1 MAQVKAEQQPPAA
14 TGTTL
19 IVLVGLGIAF
29 LLFMAFLNVVKS
41 GNLLNESNLLYAAL
55 IFYAGAGALY
65 LGFGVTGT
73 ESYVKFASFATWLG
87 LIANTGAVAHRWYEA
102 GHPPFSSVYEMLL
115 SFVWTLAALT
125 LVAEKKYHVKVIG
138 TVTMPVAIV
147 GVVLMQLLRTDVH
160 PLVPALQSTWLHVH
174 VTLAM
179 LAYAACALSF
189 ALGMMFLIQDKMK
202 TETFLAVTTASTL
215 AIYAGIVF
223 TRFEKWGGLNVS
235 AWDADRKSEVFLSR
249 GVRLFVTIPDLGWLM
264 VLASLLVA
272 APLSLYLV
280 SRRAKI
286 AWYLRSL
293 PARSSDAYRA
303 ILQIFSLRRSDQV
316 SATEAWIKINPEPQ
330 NEESWILV
338 ANRAVFVSILLQV
351 MALVMFLVRTRDS
364 RYLSLDDQGLYPTSL
379 AASPFILS
387 GLIGGVFMSLLYL
400 LLLWRRPDLERLL
413 PSADDLDRI
422 TYKTIGIAF
431 PLLTLMIAAGA
442 YWANQTWGSYWSW
455 DPKETW
461 AAITWLVYA
470 GYLHMRVTRGW
481 RGRRAAYFAILGFGV
496 VMFTFFGVTYLLPGL
511 HAYA

>member
-1 MAQVKAEQQPPAA
+1 MAPAKAEPQQPA
-14 TGTTL
+14 TGMTL
-19 IVLVGLGIAF
+19 IVMVGLAIAF

-41 GNLLNESNLLYAAL
+41 GNLWSETNLLFATL
-55 IFYAGAGALY
+55 IFYSGAAALY

-73 ESYVKFASFATWLG
+73 ESYVKAASFATWLG
-87 LIANTGAVAHRWYEA
+87 LAANTAAVAHRWYEA
-102 GHPPFSSVYEMLL
+102 GHPPFASVYEMLL

-125 LVAEKKYHVKVIG
+125 LIAEKKYGVKVIG

-189 ALGMMFLIQDKMK
+189 ALAAMFLIQDKMK
-202 TETFLAVTTASTL
+202 TETFLAVTSASTL
-215 AIYAGIVF
+215 AIYAGVVL
-223 TRFEKWGGLNVS
+223 TRFEKGGGLSLV
-235 AWDADRKSEVFLSR
+235 AWNPEQKSEMFLSK
-249 GVRLFVTIPDLGWLM
+249 GVRLFVTIPDLGWLLTLTLVVVASPL
-264 VLASLLVA
+264 VLYG
-272 APLSLYLV
+272 LSRWKTTNRDSFLTL
-280 SRRAKI
+280 
-286 AWYLRSL
+286 
-293 PARSSDAYRA
+293 
-303 ILQIFSLRRSDQV
+303 
-316 SATEAWIKINPEPQ
+316 
-330 NEESWILV
+330 
-338 ANRAVFVSILLQV
+338 ANRAVFLSILLQV
-351 MALVMFLVRTRDS
+351 MALVMFLVRASDG
-364 RYLSLDDQGLYPTSL
+364 RYPSLDADGLFPTSL

-387 GLIGGVFMSLLYL
+387 GLVGGVFISLLYL
-400 LLLWRRPDLERLL
+400 LLLWRRTDLERLL
-413 PSADDLDRI
+413 PSADNLDRI
-422 TYKTIGIAF
+422 TYKTICLAF

-470 GYLHMRVTRGW
+470 LYLHMRITRGW
-481 RGRRAAYFAILGFGV
+481 RGRRAAYFAIAGFAV

>member
-1 MAQVKAEQQPPAA
+1 MEEKIMARARVEQQPA
-14 TGTTL
+14 TTGNTL
-19 IVLVGLGIAF
+19 IVVVGLGIAF

-73 ESYVKFASFATWLG
+73 DSYVRFASIATWAG
-87 LIANTGAVAHRWYEA
+87 LAANTGAVAHRWYEA
-102 GHPPFSSVYEMLL
+102 GHPPFASIYEMLL
-115 SFVWTLAALT
+115 SFVWTLAVLT
-125 LVAEKKYHVKVIG
+125 IVAEKKFQVKVIG

-189 ALGMMFLIQDKMK
+189 ALAMVFLIQDKMK
-202 TETFLAVTTASTL
+202 TETFLAATSLFTVSV
-215 AIYAGIVF
+215 YAGIL
-223 TRFEKWGGLNVS
+223 TRFEKWGGLS
-235 AWDADRKSEVFLSR
+235 LIAWNAQEKAEVFLQK
-249 GVRLFVTIPDLGWLM
+249 GVRLFVVIPDLGWLM
-264 VLASLLVA
+264 LLVLLVVA
-272 APLSLYLV
+272 APFILYLIGRV
-280 SRRAKI
+280 KK
-286 AWYLRSL
+286 
-293 PARSSDAYRA
+293 D
-303 ILQIFSLRRSDQV
+303 
-316 SATEAWIKINPEPQ
+316 
-330 NEESWILV
+330 ESFYTV

-351 MALVMFLVRTRDS
+351 LALAVFLLRAS
-364 RYLSLDDQGLYPTSL
+364 SGLYSSLDAEGLYATSL

-387 GLIGGVFMSLLYL
+387 GLVGGIFNSLLYL
-400 LLLWRRPDLERLL
+400 LLLWRRADLERLL
-413 PSADDLDRI
+413 PTADNLDRI
-422 TYKTIGIAF
+422 TYKTICIAF

-442 YWANQTWGSYWSW
+442 YWANRTWGSYWSW

-470 GYLHMRVTRGW
+470 GYLHMRITRGW
-481 RGRRAAYFAILGFGV
+481 RGRRAAYFAILGFAV
-496 VMFTFFGVTYLLPGL
+496 VMFTFFGVTYLLPGM

>member
-1 MAQVKAEQQPPAA
+1 MARARVEQQPA
-14 TGTTL
+14 TTGNTL
-19 IVLVGLGIAF
+19 IVVVGLGIAF

-73 ESYVKFASFATWLG
+73 DSYVRFASIATWAG
-87 LIANTGAVAHRWYEA
+87 LAANTGAVAHRWYEA
-102 GHPPFSSVYEMLL
+102 GHPPFASIYEMLL
-115 SFVWTLAALT
+115 SFVWTLAVLT
-125 LVAEKKYHVKVIG
+125 IVAEKKFQVKVIG

-189 ALGMMFLIQDKMK
+189 ALAMVFLIQDKMK
-202 TETFLAVTTASTL
+202 TETFLAATSLFTVGV
-215 AIYAGIVF
+215 YAGIL
-223 TRFEKWGGLNVS
+223 TRFEKWGGLS
-235 AWDADRKSEVFLSR
+235 LIAWNAQDKAEVFLQK
-249 GVRLFVTIPDLGWLM
+249 GVRLFVVIPDLGWLM
-264 VLASLLVA
+264 LLVLLVVA
-272 APLSLYLV
+272 APFILYLIGRV
-280 SRRAKI
+280 KK
-286 AWYLRSL
+286 
-293 PARSSDAYRA
+293 D
-303 ILQIFSLRRSDQV
+303 
-316 SATEAWIKINPEPQ
+316 
-330 NEESWILV
+330 ESFYTV

-351 MALVMFLVRTRDS
+351 LALAVFLLRAS
-364 RYLSLDDQGLYPTSL
+364 SGLYSSLDAEGLYATSL

-387 GLIGGVFMSLLYL
+387 GLVGGIFNSLLYL
-400 LLLWRRPDLERLL
+400 LLLWRRADLERLL
-413 PSADDLDRI
+413 PTADNLDRI
-422 TYKTIGIAF
+422 TYKTICIAF

-442 YWANQTWGSYWSW
+442 YWANRTWGSYWSW

-470 GYLHMRVTRGW
+470 GYLHMRITRGW
-481 RGRRAAYFAILGFGV
+481 RGRRAAYFAILGFAV
-496 VMFTFFGVTYLLPGL
+496 VMFTFFGVTYLLPGM

>member
-1 MAQVKAEQQPPAA
+1 MAQAKTEPQQPA
-14 TGTTL
+14 TGMTL
-19 IVLVGLGIAF
+19 IVMVGLAIAF

-41 GNLLNESNLLYAAL
+41 GNLLSETNLLFATL
-55 IFYAGAGALY
+55 IFYSGAAALY

-73 ESYVKFASFATWLG
+73 ESYVKAASFATWLG
-87 LIANTGAVAHRWYEA
+87 LAANTAAVAHRWYAA
-102 GHPPFSSVYEMLL
+102 GHPPFASVYEMLL
-115 SFVWTLAALT
+115 SFVWTLAVLT
-125 LVAEKKYHVKVIG
+125 LIAEKKYGVKVIG

-147 GVVLMQLLRTDVH
+147 GVVLMQLLRTEVH

-189 ALGMMFLIQDKMK
+189 ALAAMFLIQDKMK
-202 TETFLAVTTASTL
+202 TETFLAVTSASTL
-215 AIYAGIVF
+215 AIYASVIF
-223 TRFEKWGGLNVS
+223 TRFEKWGGLS
-235 AWDADRKSEVFLSR
+235 LAAWNPEQKSEVFLSK

-264 VLASLLVA
+264 TLTLLVVA
-272 APLSLYLV
+272 SPLVLYGL
-280 SRRAKI
+280 SRWNQK
-286 AWYLRSL
+286 S
-293 PARSSDAYRA
+293 
-303 ILQIFSLRRSDQV
+303 
-316 SATEAWIKINPEPQ
+316 Q
-330 NEESWILV
+330 NSESFLTL
-338 ANRAVFVSILLQV
+338 ANRAVFLSILLQV
-351 MALVMFLVRTRDS
+351 MALVMFLVRANDGH
-364 RYLSLDDQGLYPTSL
+364 YPSLDADGLFPTSL

-387 GLIGGVFMSLLYL
+387 GLVGGVFISLLYL
-400 LLLWRRPDLERLL
+400 LLLWRRTDLERLL

-422 TYKTIGIAF
+422 TYKTICLAF

-470 GYLHMRVTRGW
+470 LYLHMRITRGW
-481 RGRRAAYFAILGFGV
+481 RGRRAAYFAIAGFAV

>member
-1 MAQVKAEQQPPAA
+1 MARAKAEQQQPA
-14 TGTTL
+14 TGMTL
-19 IVLVGLGIAF
+19 IVLVGLAIAF

-41 GNLLNESNLLYAAL
+41 GNLLSETNLLFAAL
-55 IFYAGAGALY
+55 IFYSGAAALY

-73 ESYVKFASFATWLG
+73 ESYVKFAPLATWMG
-87 LIANTGAVAHRWYEA
+87 LIANTAAVAHRWYEA
-102 GHPPFSSVYEMLL
+102 GHPPFASVYEMLL
-115 SFVWTLAALT
+115 SFVWTLAVLT
-125 LVAEKKYHVKVIG
+125 LVAEKKYGVKVIG

-147 GVVLMQLLRTDVH
+147 GVVLMQLLRTEVH

-189 ALGMMFLIQDKMK
+189 ALAMMFLIQDKMR
-202 TETFLAVTTASTL
+202 TETFLAVTSASTM
-215 AIYAGIVF
+215 AIYASVVL
-223 TRFEKWGGLNVS
+223 TRFEKWGGLSLV
-235 AWDADRKSEVFLSR
+235 AWDSERNTEVFLSK
-249 GVRLFVTIPDLGWLM
+249 GMRLFVTIPDLGWLM
-264 VLASLLVA
+264 LLAFVVVASPLVLYG
-272 APLSLYLV
+272 LS
-280 SRRAKI
+280 RWK
-286 AWYLRSL
+286 
-293 PARSSDAYRA
+293 PAGSFLDM
-303 ILQIFSLRRSDQV
+303 
-316 SATEAWIKINPEPQ
+316 
-330 NEESWILV
+330 
-338 ANRAVFVSILLQV
+338 ANRAVFISILIQT
-351 MALVMFLVRTRDS
+351 MALVMFLLRARDG
-364 RYLSLDDQGLYPTSL
+364 RYPSLDADGLFPTSL

-387 GLIGGVFMSLLYL
+387 GLVGGIFISLLYL

-413 PSADDLDRI
+413 PDADTLDRI

-470 GYLHMRVTRGW
+470 GYLHMRITRGW
-481 RGRRAAYFAILGFGV
+481 RGRRAAYFAILGFAV

>member
-1 MAQVKAEQQPPAA
+1 MARVKAEQRQP
-14 TGTTL
+14 TSGMTL
-19 IVLVGLGIAF
+19 VVMVGLAIAF

-41 GNLLNESNLLYAAL
+41 GNLLNETNLLFAAM

-73 ESYVKFASFATWLG
+73 ESYVKFASLATWLG

-102 GHPPFSSVYEMLL
+102 GHPPFASVYEMLL
-115 SFVWTLAALT
+115 SFVWTLAVLT
-125 LVAEKKYHVKVIG
+125 LVAEKKYGVKVIG

-189 ALGMMFLIQDKMK
+189 ALAMMFLIQDDMK
-202 TETFLAVTTASTL
+202 TETFLAVTSGSTAV
-215 AIYAGIVF
+215 IYASIF
-223 TRFEKWGGLNVS
+223 LTRFEKWGGLSLV
-235 AWDADRKSEVFLSR
+235 AWDPERKGEVFLSK

-264 VLASLLVA
+264 ALAFLVVA
-272 APLSLYLV
+272 SPLVFYGL
-280 SRRAKI
+280 
-286 AWYLRSL
+286 
-293 PARSSDAYRA
+293 ARWKNDLGFLA
-303 ILQIFSLRRSDQV
+303 L
-316 SATEAWIKINPEPQ
+316 
-330 NEESWILV
+330 
-338 ANRAVFVSILLQV
+338 ANRAVFVSILVQA
-351 MALVMFLVRTRDS
+351 MALVMFLLRASDGQ
-364 RYLSLDDQGLYPTSL
+364 YPSLDAEGLFPTSL
-379 AASPFILS
+379 AASPFLLS
-387 GLIGGVFMSLLYL
+387 GLVGGIFISLLYL

-413 PSADDLDRI
+413 PDADSLDRI
-422 TYKTIGIAF
+422 TYKMIGVAF

-470 GYLHMRVTRGW
+470 GYLHMRFTRGW
-481 RGRRAAYFAILGFGV
+481 RGRRAAYFAILGFAV

>member
-1 MAQVKAEQQPPAA
+1 MARTKAEQQQPT
-14 TGTTL
+14 TGMTL
-19 IVLVGLGIAF
+19 IVLVGLAIAF

-41 GNLLNESNLLYAAL
+41 GNLLGETNLLFAAL
-55 IFYAGAGALY
+55 VFYGGAAALY

-73 ESYVKFASFATWLG
+73 ESYVKFASLATGLG
-87 LIANTGAVAHRWYEA
+87 LIANTAAVAHRWYEA
-102 GHPPFSSVYEMLL
+102 GHPPFASVYEMLL
-115 SFVWTLAALT
+115 SFVWTLAVLT
-125 LVAEKKYHVKVIG
+125 LVAEKKYGVKVIG

-189 ALGMMFLIQDKMK
+189 ALAMMFLIQDKMK
-202 TETFLAVTTASTL
+202 TETFLAVTSASTL
-215 AIYAGIVF
+215 AIYASLVL
-223 TRFEKWGGLNVS
+223 TRFEKWGGLNLV
-235 AWDADRKSEVFLSR
+235 AWNTEQKSEVFLSK

-264 VLASLLVA
+264 VLALLVVA
-272 APLSLYLV
+272 SPLVCYGL
-280 SRRAKI
+280 
-286 AWYLRSL
+286 
-293 PARSSDAYRA
+293 ARWKKD
-303 ILQIFSLRRSDQV
+303 
-316 SATEAWIKINPEPQ
+316 
-330 NEESWILV
+330 ESFLTL

-351 MALVMFLVRTRDS
+351 MTLVVFLVRANDG
-364 RYLSLDDQGLYPTSL
+364 RYPSLDADGLFPTTL

-387 GLIGGVFMSLLYL
+387 GLVGGVFLSLLYL

-413 PSADDLDRI
+413 PSADNLDRI
-422 TYKTIGIAF
+422 TYKTIGLAF

-481 RGRRAAYFAILGFGV
+481 RGRRAAYFAILGFAV

>member
-1 MAQVKAEQQPPAA
+1 MTKDGGSMSRARAEQQQT

-41 GNLLNESNLLYAAL
+41 GNILNEANLLYAAL

-73 ESYVKFASFATWLG
+73 ESYIKFASLATWAG
-87 LIANTGAVAHRWYEA
+87 LIANTAAVAHRWYEA
-102 GHPPFSSVYEMLL
+102 GHPPFASLYEMLL

-125 LVAEKKYHVKVIG
+125 LVAEKRYGVKVIG

-147 GVVLMQLLRTDVH
+147 GVVLMQLLRSEVR

-189 ALGMMFLIQDKMK
+189 ALAMMFLIQDKME
-202 TETFLAVTTASTL
+202 TETFLAATSIFTIG
-215 AIYAGIVF
+215 IYAAVL
-223 TRFEKWGGLNVS
+223 TRFERWGGFNVV
-235 AWDADRKSEVFLSR
+235 AWDAENKTEVFISK

-264 VLASLLVA
+264 LLVFFTVA
-272 APLSLYLV
+272 APLVFYSI
-280 SRRAKI
+280 SRVRK
-286 AWYLRSL
+286 
-293 PARSSDAYRA
+293 
-303 ILQIFSLRRSDQV
+303 
-316 SATEAWIKINPEPQ
+316 
-330 NEESWILV
+330 NEGLLAV
-338 ANRAVFVSILLQV
+338 ANQAVFVSILLQV
-351 MALVMFLVRTRDS
+351 LALVFFLLRARDG
-364 RYLSLDDQGLYPTSL
+364 RYPSLDAEGLYPTTL

-387 GLIGGVFMSLLYL
+387 ALVGGIFANLLYL
-400 LLLWRRPDLERLL
+400 LLLWRRRDLESLL
-413 PSADDLDRI
+413 PDADTLDRI
-422 TYKTIGIAF
+422 TYKTICIAF

-442 YWANQTWGSYWSW
+442 YWANRAWGSYWSW

-470 GYLHMRVTRGW
+470 GYLHMRITRGW
-481 RGRRAAYFAILGFGV
+481 RGRRAAYFAILGFAV

>member
-1 MAQVKAEQQPPAA
+1 MARARVEQQPAA

-19 IVLVGLGIAF
+19 IVMVGLGIAF

-73 ESYVKFASFATWLG
+73 DSYVRFASIATWAG
-87 LIANTGAVAHRWYEA
+87 LAANTGAVAHRWYEA
-102 GHPPFSSVYEMLL
+102 GHPPFASIYEMLL
-115 SFVWTLAALT
+115 SFVWTLAVLT
-125 LVAEKKYHVKVIG
+125 LIAEKKFGVKVIG

-189 ALGMMFLIQDKMK
+189 ALALMFLIQDKMRN
-202 TETFLAVTTASTL
+202 ETFLATTSLFTIG
-215 AIYAGIVF
+215 IYLGIL
-223 TRFEKWGGLNVS
+223 TRFENWGGLSVV
-235 AWDADRKSEVFLSR
+235 AWNAQEKSEMFLQR

-264 VLASLLVA
+264 LLVLLMVA
-272 APLSLYLV
+272 APFVLYLIGRV
-280 SRRAKI
+280 RK
-286 AWYLRSL
+286 
-293 PARSSDAYRA
+293 
-303 ILQIFSLRRSDQV
+303 
-316 SATEAWIKINPEPQ
+316 
-330 NEESWILV
+330 NEELFTV
-338 ANRAVFVSILLQV
+338 ANRAVFVSILLQIV
-351 MALVMFLVRTRDS
+351 ALVVFLLRARAGQ
-364 RYLSLDDQGLYPTSL
+364 YPSLDAEGLYATSL

-387 GLIGGVFMSLLYL
+387 GLVGGIFSSLLYL

-413 PSADDLDRI
+413 PTSEALDRI
-422 TYKTIGIAF
+422 TYKTICIAF

-442 YWANQTWGSYWSW
+442 YWANRTWGSYWSW

-481 RGRRAAYFAILGFGV
+481 RGRRAAYFAILGFVV

>member
-1 MAQVKAEQQPPAA
+1 MARAKAEQQQPE
-14 TGTTL
+14 TGMTL
-19 IVLVGLGIAF
+19 IVMVGLAVAF

-41 GNLLNESNLLYAAL
+41 GNLLNETNLLFAAL

-65 LGFGVTGT
+65 LAFGVTGT
-73 ESYVKFASFATWLG
+73 ESYVKFASLATWAG
-87 LIANTGAVAHRWYEA
+87 LIANTAAIAHRWYEA
-102 GHPPFSSVYEMLL
+102 GHPPFASVYEMLL
-115 SFVWTLAALT
+115 SFVWTLAVLT
-125 LVAEKKYHVKVIG
+125 LVAEKKYGVKVIG

-189 ALGMMFLIQDKMK
+189 ALAMMFLIQDNMK
-202 TETFLAVTTASTL
+202 TETFLAVTSASTL
-215 AIYAGIVF
+215 AIYASVVA
-223 TRFEKWGGLNVS
+223 TRFEKWGGLSLS
-235 AWDADRKSEVFLSR
+235 AWDPERKTEIFLSK
-249 GVRLFVTIPDLGWLM
+249 GLRLFVTVPDLGWLM
-264 VLASLLVA
+264 MLTLLVVA
-272 APLSLYLV
+272 APLAFYGF
-280 SRRAKI
+280 
-286 AWYLRSL
+286 
-293 PARSSDAYRA
+293 ARWKKNDSF
-303 ILQIFSLRRSDQV
+303 LTL
-316 SATEAWIKINPEPQ
+316 
-330 NEESWILV
+330 
-338 ANRAVFVSILLQV
+338 ANRAVFLSILLQI
-351 MALVMFLVRTRDS
+351 MTLVMFLVRANDG
-364 RYLSLDDQGLYPTSL
+364 RYPSLDADGLLLTSL

-387 GLIGGVFMSLLYL
+387 GLVGGVFISLLYL
-400 LLLWRRPDLERLL
+400 LLLWRRTDLARLL

-422 TYKTIGIAF
+422 TYKTICLAF

-470 GYLHMRVTRGW
+470 LYLHMRITRGW
-481 RGRRAAYFAILGFGV
+481 RGRRAAYFAIAGFAV

>member
-1 MAQVKAEQQPPAA
+1 MARAKAEQQAA

-19 IVLVGLGIAF
+19 IVLVGLSIAF

-41 GNLLNESNLLYAAL
+41 GNILNEANLLYAAL

-73 ESYVKFASFATWLG
+73 DAYVKFASLSTWAG

-102 GHPPFSSVYEMLL
+102 GHPPFASLYEMLL

-125 LVAEKKYHVKVIG
+125 LIAEKRYGVKVIG

-147 GVVLMQLLRTDVH
+147 GVVLMQLLHSEVR
-160 PLVPALQSTWLHVH
+160 PLVPALQSTWLHIH

-189 ALGMMFLIQDKMK
+189 ALAMMFLIQDKMK
-202 TETFLAVTTASTL
+202 TESFLAATS
-215 AIYAGIVF
+215 VF
-223 TRFEKWGGLNVS
+223 TVGIYGAILGRFERWGGLSVV
-235 AWDADRKSEVFLSR
+235 AWDAENKSEVFISR

-264 VLASLLVA
+264 LLVFVVVA
-272 APLSLYLV
+272 APLVFYIL
-280 SRRAKI
+280 
-286 AWYLRSL
+286 
-293 PARSSDAYRA
+293 ARIKNHEGFLA
-303 ILQIFSLRRSDQV
+303 I
-316 SATEAWIKINPEPQ
+316 
-330 NEESWILV
+330 
-338 ANRAVFVSILLQV
+338 ANRAIFISILLQTL
-351 MALVMFLVRTRDS
+351 ALVFFLVRARGGM
-364 RYLSLDDQGLYPTSL
+364 YPSLDAEGLYPTNL

-387 GLIGGVFMSLLYL
+387 ALVGGIFANLLYL
-400 LLLWRRPDLERLL
+400 LLLWRREDLERLL
-413 PSADDLDRI
+413 PDADALDRI
-422 TYKTIGIAF
+422 TYKTICIAF

-442 YWANQTWGSYWSW
+442 YWANRAWGSYWNW

-470 GYLHMRVTRGW
+470 GYLHMRITRGW
-481 RGRRAAYFAILGFGV
+481 RGRRAAYFAILGFAV